1 MVQNDDRLVDLA
13 STVLAAQFGT
23 APDVQQGT
31 SFGAEDFSFFSERM
45 PSIQIHVGSGQPG
58 RDDRVHNSDYQ
69 PDEAC
74 IAQSAVALTRMAVEL
89 LS

>member
-1 MVQNDDRLVDLA
+1 MIERTAEAL
-13 STVLAAQFGT
+13 SAQFDKPVT
-23 APDVQQGT
+23 VRPGT
-31 SFGAEDFSFFSERM
+31 SFGAEDFSYFSEIL
-45 PSIQIHVGSGQPG
+45 PSVQIFVGSGQPG

-74 IAQSAVALTRMAVEL
+74 IAQSAIALTRMAVEF